1 MDNIFQFLESFYLPK
16 IMPMDILEII
26 ILVIMIYQIQKSLKN
41 TRAWMIIKGIVVL
54 VIVYLCASI
63 LGLTVIEAIF
73 QGAISLCVIAV
84 IILFEPE
91 IKKFLEELGTHKI
104 KDILKIVNNKEPIVN
119 KRYSDETIKSILDA
133 CSSMSEAK
141 TGALI
146 IIEQDSLLNEYINT
160 GIPVN
165 ADISS
170 QLILNIF
177 EHNTPLHDGAVIIK
191 KDKIVAAT
199 CYLPLSDNT
208 QINKKLGT
216 RHRAGIGLSE
226 VTDALVIIVSE
237 ETGKISFVRN
247 GDLKHGVSIDVL
259 HNLLNEY
266 QSKEETLNTTKIL
279 KSKTS
284 NIKRNFGSKILSLI
298 FGIFVWIAVINS
310 QDPLTTKTYEV
321 PVTITNEN
329 SLTLVGKTYD
339 VAEGE
344 SVSVNVTAARSII
357 NSLNNDDIVAIAD
370 LKKLS
375 YTYSVP
381 IEASIPSLNSSEYEI
396 DTNNANLILSLDELV
411 ELNIDV
417 QIEQE
422 GNCRSGYGVY
432 SLSSNTKEIS
442 ISGGESIIKTIDK
455 AIVTVNVSG
464 QKEDFTDKY
473 DIVVYDKNGN
483 IIDNELLTL
492 SESTIIVNANIM
504 PLKNIPINVS
514 LLNES
519 GDNYKLINQEADLS
533 NIIVT
538 GLSEDLKDLTELN
551 IDLDIANE
559 PVSETYIKTLNI
571 EDYLPEGVYLQEK
584 GQKINITMQFDIYVT
599 KDYEVNVN
607 KINVNNLN
615 EKLKVEFTNNTFKLT
630 FKGKQEDIDAFNI
643 SSLKYSIDAD
653 NLTRGSYNLPVDIEN
668 LPTNLSLVSDKIVP
682 FSIVKE

>member
-1 MDNIFQFLESFYLPK
+1 
-16 IMPMDILEII
+16 MPMDILEII

>member
-1 MDNIFQFLESFYLPK
+1 
-16 IMPMDILEII
+16 
-26 ILVIMIYQIQKSLKN
+26 
-41 TRAWMIIKGIVVL
+41 
-54 VIVYLCASI
+54 
-63 LGLTVIEAIF
+63 
-73 QGAISLCVIAV
+73 
-84 IILFEPE
+84 
-91 IKKFLEELGTHKI
+91 
-104 KDILKIVNNKEPIVN
+104 
-119 KRYSDETIKSILDA
+119 
-133 CSSMSEAK
+133 
-141 TGALI
+141 
-146 IIEQDSLLNEYINT
+146 
-160 GIPVN
+160 
-165 ADISS
+165 
-170 QLILNIF
+170 
-177 EHNTPLHDGAVIIK
+177 
-191 KDKIVAAT
+191 
-199 CYLPLSDNT
+199 
-208 QINKKLGT
+208 
-216 RHRAGIGLSE
+216 
-226 VTDALVIIVSE
+226 VSE

>member
-1 MDNIFQFLESFYLPK
+1 
-16 IMPMDILEII
+16 
-26 ILVIMIYQIQKSLKN
+26 
-41 TRAWMIIKGIVVL
+41 
-54 VIVYLCASI
+54 
-63 LGLTVIEAIF
+63 
-73 QGAISLCVIAV
+73 
-84 IILFEPE
+84 
-91 IKKFLEELGTHKI
+91 
-104 KDILKIVNNKEPIVN
+104 
-119 KRYSDETIKSILDA
+119 
-133 CSSMSEAK
+133 
-141 TGALI
+141 
-146 IIEQDSLLNEYINT
+146 
-160 GIPVN
+160 
-165 ADISS
+165 
-170 QLILNIF
+170 
-177 EHNTPLHDGAVIIK
+177 
-191 KDKIVAAT
+191 
-199 CYLPLSDNT
+199 
-208 QINKKLGT
+208 
-216 RHRAGIGLSE
+216 
-226 VTDALVIIVSE
+226 
-237 ETGKISFVRN
+237 
-247 GDLKHGVSIDVL
+247 
-259 HNLLNEY
+259 
-266 QSKEETLNTTKIL
+266 
-279 KSKTS
+279 
-284 NIKRNFGSKILSLI
+284 
-298 FGIFVWIAVINS
+298 
-310 QDPLTTKTYEV
+310 
-321 PVTITNEN
+321 
-329 SLTLVGKTYD
+329 
-339 VAEGE
+339 
-344 SVSVNVTAARSII
+344 
-357 NSLNNDDIVAIAD
+357 
-370 LKKLS
+370 
-375 YTYSVP
+375 
-381 IEASIPSLNSSEYEI
+381 LNSSEYEI
-396 DTNNANLILSLDELV
+396 DTHNANLILSLDELV